1 MLSEAELHIIV
12 TPTHVDKVQLLA
24 TDDEGEL
31 VGLVMYQELIE
42 EVQRFTHRANRILE
56 NLSPVS
62 LGNKVEN

>member
-31 VGLVMYQELIE
+31 VGLVMYKELIK

-56 NLSPVS
+56 NLPPAS
-62 LGNKVEN
+62 LGNKVKN